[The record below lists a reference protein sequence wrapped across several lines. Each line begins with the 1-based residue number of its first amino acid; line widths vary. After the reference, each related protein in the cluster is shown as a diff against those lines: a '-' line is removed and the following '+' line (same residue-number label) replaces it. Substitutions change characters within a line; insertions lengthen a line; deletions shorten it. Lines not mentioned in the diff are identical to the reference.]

1 MCDHDCRV
9 SLWFEGN
16 ASSRE
21 QRLRRNFNLHPFY
34 TNALRNPHAV
44 YTNWSLCFKRE
55 ALSGSVVLH
64 AEALTPQALRF
75 ITYCGVLNI

>member
-1 MCDHDCRV
+1 MSHHDCRV
-9 SLWFEGN
+9 PLWFEGN

-21 QRLRRNFNLHPFY
+21 QRWHRNFNLHPSY

-55 ALSGSVVLH
+55 HLSGSVVQH
-64 AEALTPQALRF
+64 AEARGPLLHR
-75 ITYCGVLNI
+75 L